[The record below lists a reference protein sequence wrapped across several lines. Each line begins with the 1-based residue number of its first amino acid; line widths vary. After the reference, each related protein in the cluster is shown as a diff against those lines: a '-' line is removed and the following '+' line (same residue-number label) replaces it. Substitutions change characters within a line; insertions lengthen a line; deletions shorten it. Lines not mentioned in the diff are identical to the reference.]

1 MNESAKDTVVAVAR
15 DVVAQLTPQE
25 LADFD
30 AAAEAYRAAPS
41 RVRRRLDKDDPLGFG
56 VEEMSVLLSPVAL
69 AVAQSTLE
77 TLAQDAAR
85 SSMRAMG
92 ARLRRFLPR
101 RRRVRREKT
110 PLSPD
115 QLADVRRGAME
126 KARQLGLDD
135 QRAALLADA
144 IIGRL
149 VTRDPG

>member
-1 MNESAKDTVVAVAR
+1 MNEGAKETVVRVAR
-15 DVVAQLTPQE
+15 DVVAQLAPQE

-30 AAAEAYRAAPS
+30 AAAEAYLAAPS
-41 RVRRRLDKDDPLGFG
+41 RVRRRLNKDDPLGFG
-56 VEEMSVLLSPVAL
+56 VEEISVLLSPVAL

-85 SSMRAMG
+85 SSITAMG
-92 ARLRRFLPR
+92 ARLRRFLLR
-101 RRRVRREKT
+101 HRRVRRERT

-126 KARQLGLDD
+126 KGKQLGLDD

-149 VTRDPG
+149 VTQNPG